1 MQIAEYK
8 ILYNNVNITNDIS
21 QSLISIEY
29 ADKVAGESDE
39 LTIKLEDAKG
49 LWKNEWYPEKGATLV
64 ASFTQDGQTL
74 NCGTF
79 EIDEIDVF
87 GSRNEGDYVT
97 IKALGAGI
105 KQGVRTRKNA
115 TYKDNTLR
123 QIADSIASKFGYTV
137 QGTVPN
143 VKLGYVVQNRETDL
157 EFLSRISAPY
167 GVQFSVKGK
176 ILVFISI
183 FDLEGMPSIAT
194 FRRTDLVQYDIKD
207 KTSHIYIV
215 ATSIHYVP
223 KTKKTVKQSSNA
235 KASPYSSSDYLLIDT
250 KSENDQQAALKAKAL
265 LYRNNSLEQE
275 GNIIVPGN
283 IILCAGV
290 NIQLEEMGTSFSGI
304 YHTIGSKHKVDR
316 SGGYV
321 TTADIKRVGAIA
333 RELTKQQDV

>member
-29 ADKVAGESDE
+29 SDKVAGESDE

-64 ASFTQDGQTL
+64 ASITQDGQTL

-87 GSRNEGDYVT
+87 GSRNDGDYVT
-97 IKALGAGI
+97 IKALAAGI

-115 TYKDNTLR
+115 TYKDNTIR
-123 QIADSIASKFGYTV
+123 QIAESIAKKFGYSV
-137 QGTVPN
+137 QGNIPN

-157 EFLSRISAPY
+157 EFLSRIAAPY
-167 GVQFSVKGK
+167 GLQFNLKDK
-176 ILVFISI
+176 ILVFTSI
-183 FDLEGMPSIAT
+183 FDLEGKAAIAT
-194 FRRTDLVQYDIKD
+194 FKRTDLTQYDIKD

-223 KTKKTVKQSSNA
+223 KAKKTIKKSS
-235 KASPYSSSDYLLIDT
+235 KASKNPYTSSDYLLINT

-275 GNIIVPGN
+275 GAIAVPGC
-283 IILCAGV
+283 ILLCAGV
-290 NIQLEEMGTSFSGI
+290 NIQLDEMGTSFSGI

-316 SGGYV
+316 SGGYI